1 MSETGIPVLRPT
13 PGRKNSLPS
22 PAAGEKRKMDN
33 HTEFK
38 KKILN
43 RAEILEKTI
52 LELERAGMADASTAE
67 RWRSHLAG
75 IGESLQDPLLKIAV
89 VGSVK
94 SGKSTLINAILGQ
107 DLLKR
112 GAGIITAF
120 ITRVA
125 TSGTPGGWVELK
137 PWSQI
142 NQEINASLRML
153 PVFAHEG
160 GEMEDLDIRKPEDR
174 ERIASWLDKM
184 KFEWLQSRGNVD
196 PHFMFLDCC
205 LRGFPLIEG
214 EIGEETGR
222 REFEA
227 ADLQRHQLYVG
238 DERRAAW
245 VRDIEINC
253 PVSWLGERIE
263 LADCQGSDSP
273 NPSHFELL
281 QKYLLQ
287 SHSIIY
293 VIGSRTG
300 LREADFKLFDLLKAL
315 KVFPQTLF
323 VLNSDLDL
331 HGDLDDLEKI
341 QERVRSELS
350 WVTPDPN
357 LFTFSALC
365 QLLKQLEDGPSKF
378 ESRHLKLWKE
388 SKAVAKSTESGFAAF
403 KKELEEQIRSKRS
416 QVLLGFGMSR
426 LDMVASNVLDLVQI
440 NRSALDKSA
449 EAIQGTAEQ
458 IRTRRMALHA
468 ALESLAETV
477 SGLNQSLKREMDG
490 RIESCFH
497 PAKGRVVREAVD
509 MVERHPVE
517 LGCRC
522 ETADYTGLIR
532 EYYAFYLE
540 FRRDITRRLTESV
553 NLRIMEFAKNEELFI
568 RDRIRESS
576 QALWSFFDA
585 ALADYRRGVL
595 GMDEAPKH
603 ADSYLAGELD
613 FSNVPPP
620 SPFSS
625 FLERDSIARGILFL
639 KFGLNSFAALIS
651 GIKSKM
657 RKSILPGVEDKS
669 AAKLFEKGMRNAKAE
684 AKAELLRA
692 FAHFTQDLKSDYL
705 FRLVDEGSV
714 FLLREFRARAEVVH
728 VDFADL
734 LRRSNLRGEQRI
746 AAAEALAGAHCV
758 TSEMIKGLE
767 ELRREVRAGLTAPP
781 QKATRRK
788 ASLPKQRVLRGPG
801 ASA

>member
-1 MSETGIPVLRPT
+1 
-13 PGRKNSLPS
+13 
-22 PAAGEKRKMDN
+22 MDN
-33 HTEFK
+33 HSGFK

-43 RAEILEKTI
+43 RAEVLEKTI
-52 LELERAGMADASTAE
+52 SELELAGMADGLDTG
-67 RWRSHLAG
+67 RWRSHLSG
-75 IGESLQDPLLKIAV
+75 IGESLQDPLLKIAI

-125 TSGTPGGWVELK
+125 TFGTPGGWVELK
-137 PWSQI
+137 SWSQI

-153 PVFAHEG
+153 PVFAHER
-160 GEMEDLDIRKPEDR
+160 GESEDLDIRNQEDR
-174 ERIASWLDKM
+174 ERIGSWLDKM
-184 KFEWLQSRGNVD
+184 KSEWLKSRGNVD

-214 EIGEETGR
+214 EIGEEVGR
-222 REFEA
+222 SVFEA
-227 ADLQRHQLYVG
+227 ADLKRHQLYVG

-253 PVSWLGERIE
+253 PVSWLGDKIE

-273 NPSHFELL
+273 NPTHFELL

-287 SHSIIY
+287 SHFIIY

-300 LREADFKLFDLLKAL
+300 LREADFKLLDLLKAL

-331 HGDLDDLEKI
+331 HSDLEDLERI
-341 QERVRSELS
+341 QERVRSELA
-350 WVTPDPN
+350 WVAPAPN
-357 LFTFSALC
+357 LFAFSALYH
-365 QLLKQLEDGPSKF
+365 LLKQLEDGPSKF
-378 ESRHLKLWKE
+378 ETRHLKLWKE

-403 KKELEEQIRSKRS
+403 KKELEEQIRSKRA

-440 NRSALDKSA
+440 NRTALEKSND
-449 EAIQGTAEQ
+449 AIQDTAEQ

-468 ALESLAETV
+468 ALESLSETV
-477 SGLNQSLKREMDG
+477 SGLNQSLKREMST
-490 RIESCFH
+490 RIEGCFH

-522 ETADYTGLIR
+522 ETSDYAGLIR
-532 EYYAFYLE
+532 EYYTFYLE
-540 FRRDITRRLTESV
+540 FRRDITRRLTEGV
-553 NLRIMEFAKNEELFI
+553 NLRIIEFAKNEELFI

-595 GMDEAPKH
+595 GINEAPKQP
-603 ADSYLAGELD
+603 DTYLSGELD
-613 FSNVPPP
+613 FSSVPPP
-620 SPFSS
+620 PPFSS

-639 KFGLNSFAALIS
+639 KFGLNSFTALIS

-657 RKSILPGVEDKS
+657 RKSILPGSEEKS

-692 FAHFTQDLKSDYL
+692 FGHFTQDLKSDYL

-714 FLLREFRARAEVVH
+714 FLLREFRARAEMVH

-734 LRRSNLRGEQRI
+734 LQRSNLRGEQRV
-746 AAAEALAGAHCV
+746 AASDALNRAHRA
-758 TSEMIKGLE
+758 TSEMIQGLE
-767 ELRREVRAGLTAPP
+767 DLRREVRAGLPAPP
-781 QKATRRK
+781 PKATRRK
-788 ASLPKQRVLRGPG
+788 SALPKQQVLRGPG
-801 ASA
+801 ASV